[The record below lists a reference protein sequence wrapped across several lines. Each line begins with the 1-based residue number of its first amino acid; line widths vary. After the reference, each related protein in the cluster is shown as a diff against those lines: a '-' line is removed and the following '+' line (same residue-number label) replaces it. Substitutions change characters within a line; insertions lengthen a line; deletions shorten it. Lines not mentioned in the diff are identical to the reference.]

1 MCLIVTKEAKTTKK
15 PVTCYKVLSQLV
27 LGDICTPYRSITV
40 NDRILSGEE
49 DFCAIGEVRYCRDD
63 SVYDGSVYEGFSVAE
78 GVIHV
83 YAKQE
88 DAIQDAIWFKR
99 ANPCNIYRVYKC
111 VIPENCLYI
120 EGYTEVSEV
129 DDTGFSTSDSHK
141 FQSYAAKRIRFVEQI
156 FRTI

>member
-49 DFCAIGEVRYCRDD
+49 DFCAIGEVRYHREDP
-63 SVYDGSVYEGFSVAE
+63 VYGISVAE

-111 VIPENCLYI
+111 VIPENCLYV
-120 EGYTEVSEV
+120 EGYTQVSEV
-129 DDTGFSTSDSHK
+129 DDKGFSTSDTHQ
-141 FQSYAAKRIRFVEQI
+141 FQSYAAKRIRFVEQV
-156 FRTI
+156 FRTNF